1 MQKVITR
8 FAPSPTGKPHVGN
21 IRTAIFAYLWAKH
34 NKGHFLLRIEDTDQ
48 ERLVPESLKYIEESL
63 AWLGIDFD
71 QEIIYQSKRKEIHQK
86 YANDLLKSKRA
97 YKCFCTK
104 ERLEKLRENQ
114 IKKKMPPGYDGLCR
128 NLTKEELLAKKDAS
142 YVIRFKMPKNGVAK
156 WDDKIRGEMKI
167 NFDISD
173 DPIILKTD
181 GFPTYHLASV
191 VDDHEL
197 KITDVIRGEEWI
209 SSTPKHLALYE
220 ALGWQPPGFAHMP
233 HINGPDGSKLSKRH
247 GDTALLDYRAQG
259 YLPEAIFNF
268 LALLG
273 WNDGTEKEIF
283 EKKELIKSFN
293 LKRIGKSPAV
303 FDIKKLDWMN
313 GHYIRNLTTEQLK
326 NKIIKLLPGSK
337 ITKLKNLDR
346 ILEVEKTR
354 LVVLCDIEKETD
366 FYLDAPKYG
375 AKLLIFKKSNKTDTL
390 KGLTETLQYFEAERW
405 PDTVKGLNLSL
416 GNVAANH
423 NLSNG
428 DVFWPAR
435 VALSGLE
442 KSPSPAELLWVLG
455 KKESLKRIKKAIN
468 LLK

>member
-1 MQKVITR
+1 
-8 FAPSPTGKPHVGN
+8 
-21 IRTAIFAYLWAKH
+21 
-34 NKGHFLLRIEDTDQ
+34 
-48 ERLVPESLKYIEESL
+48 
-63 AWLGIDFD
+63 
-71 QEIIYQSKRKEIHQK
+71 
-86 YANDLLKSKRA
+86 
-97 YKCFCTK
+97 TK

-247 GDTALLDYRAQG
+247 GDTALLDYRARG

-366 FYLDAPKYG
+366 FYLDAPKYD